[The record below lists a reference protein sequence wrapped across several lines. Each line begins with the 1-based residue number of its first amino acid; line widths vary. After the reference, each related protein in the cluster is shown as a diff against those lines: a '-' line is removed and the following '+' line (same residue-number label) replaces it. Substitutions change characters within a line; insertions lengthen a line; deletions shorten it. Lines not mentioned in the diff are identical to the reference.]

1 MYNEYDE
8 KEITALAEQAQ
19 ADAVVCTMKDF
30 VKLSPALS
38 QTPIP
43 VYGIE
48 IEMAFLSGEAD
59 FWALVDSV
67 IAPKSV

>member
-1 MYNEYDE
+1 M
-8 KEITALAEQAQ
+8 
-19 ADAVVCTMKDF
+19 
-30 VKLSPALS
+30 S

-48 IEMAFLSGEAD
+48 IDMAFLSGESE

-67 IAPKSV
+67 IAPASV